1 MKAAPGYPH
10 GEKHHRAKLTDAQ
23 VSEIR
28 ALNQRKVGRKGY
40 GLLAIIFSCGESTI
54 RDICTYRTRID
65 VA

>member
-28 ALNQRKVGRKGY
+28 ALNQLKVGRKGY
-40 GLLAIIFSCGESTI
+40 RLLATIFSCGESTV